1 MMSHKLEQLLRKMI
15 DKLNYKITQ
24 LQLKQNSQG
33 QVFQVALT
41 WTYLTCARHYYPK
54 WASYFLDEAFQAHGA
69 DRLLACYLKGSAY
82 LTPTELA
89 TLWADQM
96 LWLSA
101 EMRQRH
107 LAELIP
113 VAARFLCCLEA
124 ELRGRLEFPAN
135 FADPTQE
142 TNDKVVDRSSATI
155 LAQSV
160 TIL

>member
-1 MMSHKLEQLLRKMI
+1 MMSNKVKQLLRKMI
-15 DKLNYKITQ
+15 DKLNNNIVHF
-24 LQLKQNSQG
+24 QLKRSSQG
-33 QVFQVALT
+33 QAFQTALT
-41 WTYLTCARHYYPK
+41 WAYLTCARHYYPK

-69 DRLLACYLKGSAY
+69 DRLLACYLKGTAY

-96 LWLSA
+96 LWLRA
-101 EMRQRH
+101 QTRQRH

-113 VAARFLCCLEA
+113 IATRFLRCLEA
-124 ELRGRLEFPAN
+124 ELHGRLGFQAN
-135 FADPTQE
+135 FAGLTQE